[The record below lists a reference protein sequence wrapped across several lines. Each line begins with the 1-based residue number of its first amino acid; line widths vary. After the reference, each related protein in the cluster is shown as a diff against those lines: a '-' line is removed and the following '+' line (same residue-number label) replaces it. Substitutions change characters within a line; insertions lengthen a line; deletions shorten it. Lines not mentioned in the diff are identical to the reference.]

1 MKTTRNLK
9 TIITCI
15 LIACIMLTGIGLDNT
30 VVANATTINGQ
41 EITKFKPDGTMTLKL
56 GDTKRLALIGTTSDG
71 KEMNVTSQFTWT
83 SSNENVVSIIKA
95 DPLSDSPD
103 YFIIYVSDKGTAVIT
118 GTPANP
124 ANRTMQMTITVEGSK
139 MTKAQ
144 KNCKKHV
151 WKVTKKA
158 TCERTGIKVCKKCK
172 LQKSIAK
179 TSHKYETVTCTE
191 QVDDEV
197 YMILTCMISSCGDM
211 DNCPTN
217 PNPGYATCAHVCNY
231 QIDSRDYPNAQAAT
245 DAMYAHQLTSDC
257 KGWKDYG
264 DEILNLALNGGNHD
278 QTTRHIGHLEDYTVK
293 QCKYCGKAKK
303 GTKKVIKVHTEVV
316 QY

>member
-15 LIACIMLTGIGLDNT
+15 LIAAILITGIGLDNT

-103 YFIIYVSDKGTAVIT
+103 YFIIYVSGKGTAVIT

-158 TCERTGIKVCKKCK
+158 TCKRTGIKTCTKCK

-179 TSHKYETVTCTE
+179 TSHKYETVTRTE
-191 QVDDEV
+191 HVDDEV
-197 YMILTCMISSCGDM
+197 YVILTCTNCSCGDE

-217 PNPGYATCAHVCNY
+217 PNPGYSTCAHFCGY
-231 QIDSRDYPNAQAAT
+231 QIDSRDYPSVDAAI
-245 DAMYAHQLTSDC
+245 DAMRAHQMTDC
-257 KGWKDYG
+257 KRDNE
-264 DEILNLALNGGNHD
+264 DELADNAFKGGTYD
-278 QTTRHIGHLEDYTVK
+278 DTTVHIGHLEDYTVK
-293 QCKYCGKAKK
+293 QCKYCGKEKK
-303 GTKKVIKVHTEVV
+303 GTKKVIKVHTEKTE
-316 QY
+316 Y

>member
-15 LIACIMLTGIGLDNT
+15 LIAAILITGIGLDNT

-103 YFIIYVSDKGTAVIT
+103 YFIIYVSGKGTAVIT

-158 TCERTGIKVCKKCK
+158 TCKRTGIKTCTTCK

-197 YMILTCMISSCGDM
+197 YMVLTCTRTSCGHELT
-211 DNCPTN
+211 CPTYN
-217 PNPGYATCAHVCNY
+217 PQTGTCAHFCGY
-231 QIDSRDYPNAQAAT
+231 QIDSRDYPNAKAAI
-245 DAMYAHQLTSDC
+245 DAMHMHHMYDC
-257 KGWKDYG
+257 KRDNE
-264 DEILNLALNGGNHD
+264 DELADNAFKGGTYD
-278 QTTRHIGHLEDYTVK
+278 DTTVHIGHLEDYTVK
-293 QCKYCGKAKK
+293 QCKYCGKEKK
-303 GTKKVIKVHTEVV
+303 GTKKVIKVHTEKTE
-316 QY
+316 Y

>member
-9 TIITCI
+9 IIITCI
-15 LIACIMLTGIGLDNT
+15 LIAAILITGIGLDNT

-103 YFIIYVSDKGTAVIT
+103 YFIIYVSGKGTAVIT

-158 TCERTGIKVCKKCK
+158 TCKRTGIKTCTKCK

-179 TSHKYETVTCTE
+179 TSHKYETVTRTE
-191 QVDDEV
+191 HVDDEV
-197 YMILTCMISSCGDM
+197 YVILTCTNCSCGDE

-217 PNPGYATCAHVCNY
+217 PNPGYSTCAHFCGY
-231 QIDSRDYPNAQAAT
+231 QIDSRDYPSVDAAI
-245 DAMYAHQLTSDC
+245 DAMRAHQMTDC
-257 KGWKDYG
+257 KRDNE
-264 DEILNLALNGGNHD
+264 DELADNAFKGGTYD
-278 QTTRHIGHLEDYTVK
+278 DTTVHIGHLEDYTVK
-293 QCKYCGKAKK
+293 QCKYCGKEKK
-303 GTKKVIKVHTEVV
+303 GTKKVIKVHTEKTE
-316 QY
+316 Y

>member
-1 MKTTRNLK
+1 MKTTKNLK

-15 LIACIMLTGIGLDNT
+15 LVACIMLTGIGLDNT
-30 VVANATTINGQ
+30 VIANAITINGQ
-41 EITKFKPDGTMTLKL
+41 EITKFKPNGTMTLKL

-71 KEMNVTSQFTWT
+71 KEMNVTSQFTWA
-83 SSNENVVSIIKA
+83 SSNENIVSIVKA
-95 DPLSDSPD
+95 NPLSDSPD
-103 YFIIYVSDKGTAVIT
+103 YFIIYVSGKGTAVIT
-118 GTPANP
+118 GTPVNP

-158 TCERTGIKVCKKCK
+158 TCKRTGIKTCTKCK

-179 TSHKYETVTCTE
+179 TSHKYKTVTCTE

-197 YMILTCMISSCGDM
+197 YVILTCTRSSCGHM
-211 DNCPTN
+211 DTCPTN
-217 PNPGYATCAHVCNY
+217 PDPGHAVCAHFCGY
-231 QIDSRDYPNAQAAT
+231 QIDSRDYPSVDAAI
-245 DAMYAHQLTSDC
+245 DAMRAHQMTDC
-257 KGWKDYG
+257 KRDNE
-264 DEILNLALNGGNHD
+264 DELVDNAFKGGTYD
-278 QTTRHIGHLEDYTVK
+278 DTTVHIGHLEDYTVK
-293 QCKYCGKAKK
+293 QCKYCGKEKK

>member
-1 MKTTRNLK
+1 MKTTKNIK

-15 LIACIMLTGIGLDNT
+15 LIACIMFTGIGLDNT

-41 EITKFKPDGTMTLKL
+41 EITKFKPDGTMILKL

-103 YFIIYVSDKGTAVIT
+103 YFIIYVSGKGTAVIT

-158 TCERTGIKVCKKCK
+158 TCKRTGIKTCTKCK

-179 TSHKYETVTCTE
+179 TSHKYETVTRTE
-191 QVDDEV
+191 HVDDEV
-197 YMILTCMISSCGDM
+197 YVILTCTNCSCGDE

-217 PNPGYATCAHVCNY
+217 PNPGYSTCAHFCGY
-231 QIDSRDYPNAQAAT
+231 QIDSRDYPSVDAAI
-245 DAMYAHQLTSDC
+245 DAMRAHQMTDC
-257 KGWKDYG
+257 KRDNE
-264 DEILNLALNGGNHD
+264 DELADNAFKGGTYD
-278 QTTRHIGHLEDYTVK
+278 DTTVHIGHLEDYTVK
-293 QCKYCGKAKK
+293 QCKYCGKEKK
-303 GTKKVIKVHTEVV
+303 GTKKVIKVHTEKTE
-316 QY
+316 Y

>member
-1 MKTTRNLK
+1 MRKTLRQ
-9 TIITCI
+9 IITTVLAAAI
-15 LIACIMLTGIGLDNT
+15 LITGSSFCGT
-30 VVANATTINGQ
+30 VTANATTINGQ

-83 SSNENVVSIIKA
+83 SSNETVVSIIKM
-95 DPLSDSPD
+95 DPLFDSPD
-103 YFIIYVSDKGTAVIT
+103 YFKIYVSGKGTAVIT
-118 GTPANP
+118 GTPVNP

-158 TCERTGIKVCKKCK
+158 TCKRTGIKTCTKCK

-197 YMILTCMISSCGDM
+197 YVILTCTRSSCGHM
-211 DNCPTN
+211 DTCPTN
-217 PNPGYATCAHVCNY
+217 PDPGHAVCAHFCGY
-231 QIDSRDYPNAQAAT
+231 QIDSRDYPSVDAAI
-245 DAMYAHQLTSDC
+245 DAMRAHQMTDC
-257 KGWKDYG
+257 KRDNEDDLVDNAFK
-264 DEILNLALNGGNHD
+264 GGTYD
-278 QTTRHIGHLEDYTVK
+278 DTTVHIGHLEDYTVK
-293 QCKYCGKAKK
+293 QCKYCGKEKK

>member
-1 MKTTRNLK
+1 MRNTLK

-15 LIACIMLTGIGLDNT
+15 LAACIMLTGIGLDNT

-41 EITKFKPDGTMTLKL
+41 KITKFKPDGTMTLKL

-103 YFIIYVSDKGTAVIT
+103 YFIIYVSGKGTAVIT

-158 TCERTGIKVCKKCK
+158 TCKRTGIKTCTKCK

-179 TSHKYETVTCTE
+179 TSHKYETVTRTE
-191 QVDDEV
+191 HVDDEV
-197 YMILTCMISSCGDM
+197 YVILTCTNCSCGDE

-217 PNPGYATCAHVCNY
+217 PNPGYSTCAHFCGY
-231 QIDSRDYPNAQAAT
+231 QIDSRDYPSVDAAI
-245 DAMYAHQLTSDC
+245 DAMRAHQMTDC
-257 KGWKDYG
+257 KRDNE
-264 DEILNLALNGGNHD
+264 DELADNAFKGGTYD
-278 QTTRHIGHLEDYTVK
+278 DTTVHIGHLEDYTVK
-293 QCKYCGKAKK
+293 QCKYCGKEKK
-303 GTKKVIKVHTEVV
+303 GTKKVIKVHTEKTE
-316 QY
+316 Y

>member
-15 LIACIMLTGIGLDNT
+15 LIAAILITGIGLDNT

-41 EITKFKPDGTMTLKL
+41 EITKFKPDGTMILKL

-103 YFIIYVSDKGTAVIT
+103 YFIIYVSGKGTAVIT

-158 TCERTGIKVCKKCK
+158 TCKRTGIKTCTKCK

-179 TSHKYETVTCTE
+179 TSHKYETVTRTE
-191 QVDDEV
+191 HVDDEV
-197 YMILTCMISSCGDM
+197 YVILTCTNCSCGDE

-217 PNPGYATCAHVCNY
+217 PNPGYSTCAHFCGY
-231 QIDSRDYPNAQAAT
+231 QIDSRDYPSVDAAI
-245 DAMYAHQLTSDC
+245 DAMRAHQMTDC
-257 KGWKDYG
+257 KRDNE
-264 DEILNLALNGGNHD
+264 DELADNAFKGGTYD
-278 QTTRHIGHLEDYTVK
+278 DTTVHIGHLEDYTVK
-293 QCKYCGKAKK
+293 QCKYCGKEKK
-303 GTKKVIKVHTEVV
+303 GTKKVIKVHTEKTE
-316 QY
+316 Y

>member
-1 MKTTRNLK
+1 MRKTLRQ
-9 TIITCI
+9 IITTVLAASI
-15 LIACIMLTGIGLDNT
+15 LITGSSFCGT
-30 VVANATTINGQ
+30 VTANATTINGQ
-41 EITKFKPDGTMTLKL
+41 EITKFKPNGTMTLKL

-71 KEMNVTSQFTWT
+71 KEMNVTSQFTWA
-83 SSNENVVSIIKA
+83 SSNENVVSIVKMNPA
-95 DPLSDSPD
+95 FDSPD
-103 YFIIYVSDKGTAVIT
+103 YFKIYVSGKGTAIIT
-118 GTPANP
+118 GTPVNP
-124 ANRTMQMTITVEGSK
+124 ANRTMQMTITIEGSK

-158 TCERTGIKVCKKCK
+158 TCKRTGIKTCTKCK

-179 TSHKYETVTCTE
+179 TSHKYVTKTLTE

-197 YMILTCMISSCGDM
+197 YVILTCTNCSCGDE

-217 PNPGYATCAHVCNY
+217 PNPGYSTCAHFCGY
-231 QIDSRDYPNAQAAT
+231 QIDSRDYPNVNAAI
-245 DAMYAHQLTSDC
+245 DAMRAHQMTDC
-257 KGWKDYG
+257 KRDNEDDLVDNAFK
-264 DEILNLALNGGNHD
+264 GGTYD
-278 QTTRHIGHLEDYTVK
+278 DTTVHIGHLEDYTVK
-293 QCKYCGKAKK
+293 QCKYCGKEKA

>member
-30 VVANATTINGQ
+30 VIANATTINGQ

-71 KEMNVTSQFTWT
+71 KEMNVTSQFTWA
-83 SSNENVVSIIKA
+83 SSNENVVSIVKA

-103 YFIIYVSDKGTAVIT
+103 YFIIYVSGKGTAVIT
-118 GTPANP
+118 GTPVNP

-158 TCERTGIKVCKKCK
+158 TCERTGIKTCTKCK

-197 YMILTCMISSCGDM
+197 YVILTCTNCSCGDE

-217 PNPGYATCAHVCNY
+217 PNPGYSTCAHFCGY
-231 QIDSRDYPNAQAAT
+231 QIDSRDYPNVNAAI
-245 DAMYAHQLTSDC
+245 DAMRMHQMTDC
-257 KGWKDYG
+257 KRDNEDDLVDNAFK
-264 DEILNLALNGGNHD
+264 GGTYD
-278 QTTRHIGHLEDYTVK
+278 DTTVHISHLEDYTVK
-293 QCKYCGKAKK
+293 QCKYCGKEKA
-303 GTKKVIKVHTEVV
+303 GTKKVIKVHPEKTE
-316 QY
+316 Y